1 MSGIGATVFTA
12 AYGAFTSSRCQ
23 VRYDGRD
30 VVSTALCTGLDEI
43 KASTDQGQVEGYS
56 GNLRLLT
63 ADEPRVLKASE
74 VVEVKRADDADLIKL
89 RVGIR
94 HASEGAVRYSI
105 GAEFELCLLT

>member
-1 MSGIGATVFTA
+1 VSNIGATAFNA
-12 AYGAFTSSRCQ
+12 AYGAFVASRCQ

-63 ADEPRVLKASE
+63 ADEPRVLKAGE
-74 VVEVKRADDADLIKL
+74 VIEIKRADDPDWIKM

-94 HASEGAVRYSI
+94 HAGEGAVRYSI
-105 GAEFELCLLT
+105 GAEFE